1 MSREKINEGMPI
13 SIDNLRVGL
22 RYRLENYGD
31 KVEFE
36 VLEKLSD
43 NDFRVKDL
51 HTLEVFHFQD
61 LVRYGMSK
69 DYELRE
75 MHWKSQS

>member
-1 MSREKINEGMPI
+1 MPI

-22 RYRLENYGD
+22 RYRLENYGE

-43 NDFRVKDL
+43 NDFRIKDL
-51 HTLEVFHFQD
+51 QTLEVFNFQD
-61 LVRYGMSK
+61 LVRYGMAK

-75 MHWKSQS
+75 LHWKSHS

>member
-1 MSREKINEGMPI
+1 M
-13 SIDNLRVGL
+13 

-43 NDFRVKDL
+43 NDFRIKDL
-51 HTLEVFHFQD
+51 HTLEVFHFH
-61 LVRYGMSK
+61 LTYYLLM
-69 DYELRE
+69 LPLLNILL
-75 MHWKSQS
+75 

>member
-1 MSREKINEGMPI
+1 MPI

-43 NDFRVKDL
+43 NDFRIKDL
-51 HTLEVFHFQD
+51 NTLEVFHFQD
-61 LVRYGMSK
+61 LVRYGTAK

-75 MHWKSQS
+75 LHWKA

>member
-1 MSREKINEGMPI
+1 MPI

-61 LVRYGMSK
+61 LVRYGTAK

-75 MHWKSQS
+75 LHWKS